1 MCVCPMQEMYS
12 DDRRVWNAMFEILS
26 KDLAEA
32 ETKGIDLGGQDG
44 ILYPI
49 ILGNKG
55 DWSYLVYGRS
65 LAICFDFCEVS
76 ICSMSVKGIT
86 CLILEIKVFTSVFVI
101 YISLGQQKSA

>member
-1 MCVCPMQEMYS
+1 MQEKYS

-32 ETKGIDLGGQDG
+32 ETNGIDLGGQEG

-55 DWSYLVYGRS
+55 DWSYLVYSRS
-65 LAICFDFCEVS
+65 LAHMF
-76 ICSMSVKGIT
+76 
-86 CLILEIKVFTSVFVI
+86 
-101 YISLGQQKSA
+101 